1 MKRSAI
7 AAVIE
12 RDLLRDDDVPSSD
25 VARCFSCGHG
35 MISRG
40 NRFCSECCRNWFDDG
55 NPPHATPR
63 IIYRDRAGNEMKLGA
78 TGFRT
83 PCGFCGKEF
92 ESKGL
97 RCCSLNC
104 ERAYRE
110 RQDNF
115 AIMAEVGD
123 TPKEKR
129 RCAQCGGPIPTWRN
143 GRRVRQDAQFCSP
156 KCANGPRQPTAIFRG
171 DNVQKVPDL
180 RVLKQP
186 L

>member
-1 MKRSAI
+1 MT
-7 AAVIE
+7 
-12 RDLLRDDDVPSSD
+12 
-25 VARCFSCGHG
+25 ARH
-35 MISRG
+35 R
-40 NRFCSECCRNWFDDG
+40 
-55 NPPHATPR
+55 HAPR

-180 RVLKQP
+180 RALKPTPFRSAQ
-186 L
+186 LKK